1 MYSIRKQRGM
11 TAVGWAFVFLMIA
24 VVTLIVL
31 KLMPIYLDGFSVT
44 SSLESLKNEHNI
56 GKKSPTEIK
65 RMLLKRLDVNMVD
78 GVTKD
83 DIFIEKSKGVM
94 EIEVDY
100 EVRENLVG
108 NLDVV
113 VSFNNIVEVPTN

>member
-44 SSLESLKNEHNI
+44 SSL
-56 GKKSPTEIK
+56 
-65 RMLLKRLDVNMVD
+65 
-78 GVTKD
+78 
-83 DIFIEKSKGVM
+83 
-94 EIEVDY
+94 
-100 EVRENLVG
+100 
-108 NLDVV
+108 
-113 VSFNNIVEVPTN
+113 

>member
-11 TAVGWAFVFLMIA
+11 TAVGWVFVFLMIA

-31 KLMPIYLDGFSVT
+31 KLLPLYLDGFSVSST
-44 SSLESLKNEHNI
+44 VASLEQEHNL
-56 GKKSPTEIK
+56 GKKSPSEIK
-65 RMLLKRLDVNMVD
+65 RIIMKRLDVNMVD

-83 DIFIEKSKGVM
+83 DIYIDIGKGVIT
-94 EIEVDY
+94 IEVDY
-100 EVRENLVG
+100 EVRENLAG

-113 VSFNNIVEVPTN
+113 VSFNSTVDVPTR